1 MWVGFQLHYEFFI
14 IVFQCLQRMDI
25 YANFLSGSVE
35 GFITRVYQIHFP
47 ERNGKLTLLLNES
60 SIQMKHQPFH
70 ALILL
75 LE

>member
-14 IVFQCLQRMDI
+14 FVFQCLQRMDF
-25 YANFLSGSVE
+25 YANFLSGLVE

-47 ERNGKLTLLLNES
+47 ERNGKLTLLINES
-60 SIQMKHQPFH
+60 SIQMKCHPFS